1 MFHSHRGETFF
12 DTAVGT
18 FGVGE
23 FGCLL
28 SVLQAY
34 LSRFRRLVFALL
46 ASFSMLTPAAVIVI

>member
-46 ASFSMLTPAAVIVI
+46 ASFRLPLL